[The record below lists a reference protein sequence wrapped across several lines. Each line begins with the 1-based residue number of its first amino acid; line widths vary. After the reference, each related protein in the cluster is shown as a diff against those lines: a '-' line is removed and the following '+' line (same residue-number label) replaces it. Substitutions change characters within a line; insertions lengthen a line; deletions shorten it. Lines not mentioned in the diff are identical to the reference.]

1 MLKLGKLTDYAIV
14 VMVQLAREGENAARS
29 ASHLA
34 DKTALPEPTVAKV
47 LKTLLKEN
55 LVSSVR
61 GAQGGYKLARDPV
74 ALSVCEIVEAMD
86 GPIAIVSCVEGSDDP
101 CPAEQ
106 RCPTKGK
113 WDPVNR
119 AIRGALKELSLADMM
134 GAQTGCGTATRTSLV
149 QVRLPEQKSSEMV
162 KA

>member
-61 GAQGGYKLARDPV
+61 GAQGGYKLARDPM
-74 ALSVCEIVEAMD
+74 ALSVCDIVEAMD
-86 GPIAIVSCVEGSDDP
+86 GPIAIVSCVEGSDDA
-101 CPAEQ
+101 CPSEQ

-119 AIRGALKELSLADMM
+119 AIRGALQELSLADMM
-134 GAQTGCGTATRTSLV
+134 SQQQSGCGTAVRSNLV
-149 QVRLPEQKSSEMV
+149 QVKMPEMV